1 MSYYEKVSKKRRRR
15 SYKIDRSKT
24 LYKYNVFNIFVI
36 VLVFIAGLIYF
47 IAFPKS
53 ERSEYEKRKLEE
65 FPKYKFGSIFDG
77 SFTNQLSKHIDDAV
91 PFRDKTK
98 DVAAKIMYYF
108 GLHAGGDDTIVIPND
123 NDNSQAEETLPP
135 LQTRPPE
142 QSSADTTAPQ
152 TQTTPATT
160 KKPFVEEGIAE
171 NGLYIQ
177 KETVR
182 VMEIPGGTKA
192 AMERYAQ
199 VLNQYRQ
206 YLGDDI
212 NIYSLVAP
220 TAFQFYTPDDV
231 LDKYGNQKDKMEYI
245 KSKLDRSIKFI
256 DVIPALEPHTSEYIY
271 ARTDF
276 HWMPLGAYYAAEEF
290 AKVADVPF
298 TDISKYTPKKI
309 EDFVGAFLTYVPAS
323 YKAVLTENP
332 DTYTYYEAPNMAL
345 TTTEF
350 YTQSFVLDHVGDFL
364 VPAKGANAYSTS
376 LGGDEW
382 VVKIK
387 TNVKNGRKL
396 LMIKDSYGNSIA
408 PFLSSSFEEIYVVDY
423 RYFELNI
430 IDFIKQQEITDLMFG
445 TGLWGAITTS
455 KIDAINAL
463 TLK

>member
-1 MSYYEKVSKKRRRR
+1 
-15 SYKIDRSKT
+15 
-24 LYKYNVFNIFVI
+24 
-36 VLVFIAGLIYF
+36 
-47 IAFPKS
+47 
-53 ERSEYEKRKLEE
+53 
-65 FPKYKFGSIFDG
+65 
-77 SFTNQLSKHIDDAV
+77 
-91 PFRDKTK
+91 
-98 DVAAKIMYYF
+98 
-108 GLHAGGDDTIVIPND
+108 
-123 NDNSQAEETLPP
+123 
-135 LQTRPPE
+135 
-142 QSSADTTAPQ
+142 
-152 TQTTPATT
+152 
-160 KKPFVEEGIAE
+160 
-171 NGLYIQ
+171 
-177 KETVR
+177 
-182 VMEIPGGTKA
+182 
-192 AMERYAQ
+192 
-199 VLNQYRQ
+199 
-206 YLGDDI
+206 
-212 NIYSLVAP
+212 
-220 TAFQFYTPDDV
+220 
-231 LDKYGNQKDKMEYI
+231 MEYI
-245 KSKLDRSIKFI
+245 KSKLDSSIKFI

-309 EDFVGAFLTYVPAS
+309 EDFVGAFLNYVPAS
-323 YKAVLTENP
+323 YNAVLTENP

-350 YTQSFVLDHVGDFL
+350 YTQSFVLKHVGEFL

-423 RYFELNI
+423 RKFELNI

-455 KIDAINAL
+455 NIDAINAL